1 MNLMSNVNLVKL
13 GKRPLAVALSIAA
26 LVYAVSGCGWRGLN
40 SLPLPGTEGNGPG
53 AYVVQA
59 QMPDVN
65 NIQAN
70 SRVRVADV
78 TVGHVTKIERQ
89 GWHAL
94 VTMRLNREVNLP
106 ANATAKIGTT
116 SLLGSYHIEL
126 AAPKGEAPQ
135 GRLRG
140 GSVITLSRGSA
151 YPSTEQTL
159 AALSLV
165 LNGGGLGQIQDI
177 TEALSTAFRGR
188 EQDARSLIGQLDK
201 FSGYLNDQS
210 DDIIAA
216 TESLNRLVG
225 KFAAQQPVLDRA
237 LATIP
242 NAIAVLNDE
251 RAKLVEAADQL
262 SKFSAL
268 TADTVNKTK
277 TSLVNELN
285 QLGPVLESLA
295 NAGPSLTRSLSLLA
309 TFPFPNE
316 TFQNFQRGDYANLTA
331 IVDLTLSRIDQGLFT
346 GTRWECHL
354 TELELQWGRTIGQFP
369 SPCTSGFRGTPGNPL
384 TIPYHGDQGP

>member
-1 MNLMSNVNLVKL
+1 M
-13 GKRPLAVALSIAA
+13 KRVLTVALTVAVLAVMP
-26 LVYAVSGCGWRGLN
+26 GCGWRGLN
-40 SLPLPGTEGNGPG
+40 SLPLPGTEGKGRG
-53 AYVVQA
+53 SFVIQA

-78 TVGHVTKIERQ
+78 TVGHVSKIERQ

-94 VTMRLNREVNLP
+94 VTMQLNGDVVLP

-126 AAPKGEAPQ
+126 AAPKDEAPQ
-135 GRLRG
+135 GKLRG
-140 GSVITLSRGSA
+140 GSVIPLSRGGA

-159 AALSLV
+159 AVLSLV

-188 EQDARSLIGQLDK
+188 EHDVRGLIGQLDK

-210 DDIIAA
+210 GDIIAA
-216 TESLNRLVG
+216 TESLNRLAG
-225 KFAAQQPVLDRA
+225 KFAAQQSVLDRA

-242 NAIAVLNDE
+242 DALAVLNQE
-251 RAKLVEAADQL
+251 RDKLVEAADQL

-268 TADTVNKTK
+268 TVDAVDRTK
-277 TSLVNELN
+277 TNLLNELRD
-285 QLGPVLESLA
+285 LGPVLESLA

-354 TELELQWGRTIGQFP
+354 TQLELQWGRTIGQFP
-369 SPCTSGFRGTPGNPL
+369 SPCTGGFRGTPGNPL

>member
-1 MNLMSNVNLVKL
+1 MKRLVTL
-13 GKRPLAVALSIAA
+13 VAA
-26 LVYAVSGCGWRGLN
+26 LAIVAGVSGCGWHGLN

-53 AYVVQA
+53 SFVIAV

-94 VTMRLNREVNLP
+94 VTMRLNSDVALP
-106 ANATAKIGTT
+106 ENATAKIGTT

-126 AAPKGEAPQ
+126 APPKTEAPQ
-135 GRLRG
+135 GKLRA
-140 GSVITLSRGSA
+140 GSVIPLSRGSA

-188 EQDARSLIGQLDK
+188 EHDVRSLIGQLDR
-201 FSGYLNDQS
+201 FSAYLNDQS
-210 DDIIAA
+210 GDIIAA
-216 TESLNRLVG
+216 TDSLNRVVG
-225 KFAAQQPVLDRA
+225 KFATQQPVLDRA

-242 NAIAVLNDE
+242 EALAVLNDE
-251 RAKLVEAADQL
+251 RDKLVEAADQL

-268 TADTVNKTK
+268 TTDSVNKTK
-277 TSLVNELN
+277 ASLVSELS

-295 NAGPSLTRSLSLLA
+295 NAGPSLTRSLSLLG

-331 IVDLTLSRIDQGLFT
+331 IVDLTLSRIDQGIFT

-354 TELELQWGRTIGQFP
+354 TQLELQWGRTIGQFP
-369 SPCTSGFRGTPGNPL
+369 SPCTGGFRGTPGNPL
-384 TIPYHGDQGP
+384 TAPYHFEQGP

>member
-1 MNLMSNVNLVKL
+1 MNRLAAVVVV
-13 GKRPLAVALSIAA
+13 LAVVAG
-26 LVYAVSGCGWRGLN
+26 VSGCGWHGLN

-53 AYVVQA
+53 SYVISA
-59 QMPDVN
+59 QLPDVN

-94 VTMRLNREVNLP
+94 VTMQLNADVNLP

-126 AAPKGEAPQ
+126 APPKTEAPQ
-135 GRLRG
+135 GKLAA
-140 GSVITLSRGSA
+140 GSVIALSRGSA

-188 EQDARSLIGQLDK
+188 EHDVRSLIGQLDR
-201 FSGYLNDQS
+201 FSAYLNDQS
-210 DDIIAA
+210 GDIIAA
-216 TESLNRLVG
+216 TESVNRLAG

-237 LATIP
+237 LATVP
-242 NAIAVLNDE
+242 DALAVLNEE
-251 RAKLVEAADQL
+251 RGKLVEAADQL

-268 TADTVNKTK
+268 TVDAVNTTK
-277 TSLVNELN
+277 ASLVSELS

-295 NAGPSLTRSLSLLA
+295 NAGPSLTRSLSLLG

-354 TELELQWGRTIGQFP
+354 TQLELQWGRTIGQFP
-369 SPCTSGFRGTPGNPL
+369 SPCTGGFRGTPGNPL
-384 TIPYHGDQGP
+384 TAPYHFEQGP